1 MNIKLAG
8 ILLVVAITLG
18 CSRPEDKLVG
28 VWEYDNYQI
37 DESGIGFL
45 ASFLPEDWK
54 STIDTYLEDAKGLTN
69 STLTFNADGTYK
81 ESFSGAVED
90 FTSIQGNF
98 AVTPEITQI
107 ILKNSEGE
115 QIMEIQEFTDTYFVY
130 KKDFKKFSVPL
141 TLLITYKRVK

>member
-1 MNIKLAG
+1 MKLNFLG
-8 ILLVVAITLG
+8 ILLIVAITLG

-45 ASFLPEDWK
+45 VSFLPDDWK
-54 STIDTYLEDAKGLTN
+54 SSLDTYLEDAKGLTN
-69 STLTFNADGTYK
+69 STLTFNSDGTYK
-81 ESFSGAVED
+81 ESFSGAVEN

-107 ILKNSEGE
+107 TLKNSEGE
-115 QIMEIQEFTDTYFVY
+115 QIMELQEFTDTYFVY

>member
-1 MNIKLAG
+1 MKFKFSGI
-8 ILLVVAITLG
+8 ILLIVFSIG

-45 ASFLPEDWK
+45 ASFLPDDWK
-54 STIDTYLEDAKGLTN
+54 STLDTYLEQAKGLSN
-69 STLTFNADGTYK
+69 STLTFNSDGTYK
-81 ESFSGAVED
+81 EAFSGAAED
-90 FTSIQGNF
+90 FTAIHGNF

-107 ILKNSEGE
+107 TLKNTEGE
-115 QIMEIQEFTDTYFVY
+115 QIMELQELEDTYFVY

>member
-1 MNIKLAG
+1 MKYKLGG
-8 ILLVVAITLG
+8 IFLVVAITLG

-28 VWEYDNYQI
+28 IWEYDNYEI

-45 ASFLPEDWK
+45 AEFLPDEWK
-54 STIDTYLEDAKGLTN
+54 ESVDTYLENAKGLTN

-81 ESFSGAVED
+81 ESFSGAVEN
-90 FTSIQGNF
+90 FTSLQGNF

-107 ILKNSEGE
+107 TLKNPEGE
-115 QIMEIQEFTDTYFVY
+115 QIMELIEFTDTYFVY

-141 TLLITYKRVK
+141 TLFIAYKRVK

>member
-1 MNIKLAG
+1 MKFKFSGI
-8 ILLVVAITLG
+8 ILLIVFSIG

-45 ASFLPEDWK
+45 ASFLPDDWK
-54 STIDTYLEDAKGLTN
+54 STIDTYLEQAKGLSN
-69 STLTFNADGTYK
+69 STLTFNSDGTYK
-81 ESFSGAVED
+81 EAFSGAAED
-90 FTSIQGNF
+90 FTAIQGNF

-107 ILKNSEGE
+107 KLKNTEGE
-115 QIMEIQEFTDTYFVY
+115 QIMELQEFTDTYFVY

>member
-1 MNIKLAG
+1 MKIKFTG

-45 ASFLPEDWK
+45 ASFLPDDWK
-54 STIDTYLEDAKGLTN
+54 SSIDTYLEDAKGLTN

-81 ESFSGAVED
+81 ESFSGAVEN

-98 AVTPEITQI
+98 AVTPEISQI
-107 ILKNSEGE
+107 TLKNSEGE
-115 QIMEIQEFTDTYFVY
+115 QIMELQEFTDTYFVY

>member
-1 MNIKLAG
+1 MNIKLTG
-8 ILLVVAITLG
+8 ILLVIAITLG

-54 STIDTYLEDAKGLTN
+54 SSIDTYLEDAKGLTN
-69 STLTFNADGTYK
+69 STLAFNADGTYK
-81 ESFSGAVED
+81 ESFSGAAED

-107 ILKNSEGE
+107 VLKNSEGE

-141 TLLITYKRVK
+141 TLLITYRRIK

>member
-1 MNIKLAG
+1 MKIKFTG
-8 ILLVVAITLG
+8 LVLVLAITLG

-54 STIDTYLEDAKGLTN
+54 ATIDTYLEDAKGITN

-90 FTSIQGNF
+90 YTSIQGNF

-107 ILKNSEGE
+107 TLKNTEGE
-115 QIMEIQEFTDTYFVY
+115 QVMELSEFTDTYFVY

-141 TLLITYKRVK
+141 TLLITYKKVK

>member
-1 MNIKLAG
+1 MKIKFTG

-28 VWEYDNYQI
+28 VWEYENYQI

-45 ASFLPEDWK
+45 ASFLPDDWK
-54 STIDTYLEDAKGLTN
+54 SSIDTYLEDAKGLTN

-81 ESFSGAVED
+81 ESFSGAVEN

-107 ILKNSEGE
+107 TLKNSEGE
-115 QIMEIQEFTDTYFVY
+115 QIMELQEFTDTYFIY

-141 TLLITYKRVK
+141 TLLITYRRVK

>member
-1 MNIKLAG
+1 MKYKLGG
-8 ILLVVAITLG
+8 IFLVLVITLG
-18 CSRPEDKLVG
+18 CNRPEDKLVG
-28 VWEYDNYQI
+28 IWEYDNYHI

-45 ASFLPEDWK
+45 AEFLPAEWK
-54 STIDTYLEDAKGLTN
+54 ESVDTYLENAKGLTN

-81 ESFSGAVED
+81 ESFSGAAED

-107 ILKNSEGE
+107 TLKNSEGE

-141 TLLITYKRVK
+141 TLLITYRRVE

>member
-1 MNIKLAG
+1 MKIKFTG

-45 ASFLPEDWK
+45 ASLLPDDWK
-54 STIDTYLEDAKGLTN
+54 SSIDTYLEDAKGLTN

-81 ESFSGAVED
+81 ESFSGAVEN

-107 ILKNSEGE
+107 TLKNSEGE
-115 QIMEIQEFTDTYFVY
+115 QVMELAEFTDTYFVY